1 MGGGISIRTSSGHPD
16 EAKRFKVKI
25 SIGDGSRKSEV
36 GSRKVYPIDMR
47 KTDILKEK
55 NGALIFGAGGTAEEF
70 FQDVERRNGEKMKT
84 ILLTCEII
92 ENVENSGPS
101 I

>member
-1 MGGGISIRTSSGHPD
+1 
-16 EAKRFKVKI
+16 
-25 SIGDGSRKSEV
+25 
-36 GSRKVYPIDMR
+36 MR

-84 ILLTCEII
+84 ILLTCEILSKMDPQFRANI
-92 ENVENSGPS
+92 AVRFKLFDIFEINTEHNENLIGDSNLPVIFPWLKFPS
-101 I
+101 